1 MKEESMKI
9 QLKKT
14 GRNVL
19 ITVIVLACVCA
30 GLYIYDNMR
39 TEEPE
44 KAEFAA
50 VNKIC
55 ELATL
60 RCYYHDVA
68 EYEKQPNGFFS
79 ELFKYGYK
87 KFWIEY
93 SGIVDVGI
101 DAGQVQVNTPDENG
115 VVKVYVPE
123 AKILNIKADPES
135 MSEPVADTGI
145 FTSITT
151 AEKAE
156 AFSQAQITMKS
167 NAESDS
173 NILAQ
178 AHDNAKELLK
188 QYISR
193 VGKQTGNNYTVEWLD
208 EPVED

>member
-1 MKEESMKI
+1 MK
-9 QLKKT
+9 KKF
-14 GRNVL
+14 L
-19 ITVIVLACVCA
+19 IVIVLLLVCVGA
-30 GLYIYDNMR
+30 GVYFFNNR
-39 TEEPE
+39 VEKKTE
-44 KAEFAA
+44 KAEFPV

-101 DAGQVQVNTPDENG
+101 DAGQVQVNTPDKNG

-188 QYISR
+188 QYIIR
-193 VGKQTGNNYTVEWLD
+193 VGKQTGNNYTVEWMD